1 MLHRSYRTQN
11 DQPRQAVLF
20 LKKKNQ
26 KTSSPGGNGPAGG
39 TAGGPAYTP

>member
-11 DQPRQAVLF
+11 DQPRQAVLV

-26 KTSSPGGNGPAGG
+26 KTSSPGGNG